1 MLRLVSS
8 EGLAKWKALPA
19 DERKEDFAYRRRETP
34 PRAELAAG
42 IRSGGILFIA
52 DDSRAT
58 LNVVRSEQK
67 STKPGAVTS
76 TTTTLMIPFI
86 KEDDVWKLA
95 Q

>member
-1 MLRLVSS
+1 MSLASS
-8 EGLAKWKALPA
+8 EAQAKWKALPA
-19 DERKEDFAYRRRETP
+19 AERKEDLAYRRRETP

-58 LNVVRSEQK
+58 LNVVRIEQK
-67 STKPGAVTS
+67 STKPSVVTS
-76 TTTTLMIPFI
+76 TATTLMIPFI
-86 KEDDVWKLA
+86 KENGEWKLA